1 LYLIYLQSAVFPDSD
16 FWPARGFSE
25 LQKILD
31 LRGVKIYE
39 LRGELMIKLTDL
51 EKLGFTIKR

>member
-1 LYLIYLQSAVFPDSD
+1 MKYRNHNIFPDSD
-16 FWPARGFSE
+16 FWPERGFSE